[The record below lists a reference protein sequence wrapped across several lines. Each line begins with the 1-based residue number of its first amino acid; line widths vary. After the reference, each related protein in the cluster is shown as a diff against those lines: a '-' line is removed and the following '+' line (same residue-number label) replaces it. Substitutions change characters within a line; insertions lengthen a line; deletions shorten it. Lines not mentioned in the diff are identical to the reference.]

1 MHTHIVHISRITAEM
16 AVCVE
21 SRAGAQLPLDLSNAA
36 LQVSVNAQ
44 ELDAEARRVR
54 EIAESL

>member
-1 MHTHIVHISRITAEM
+1 MHISRITAEM
-16 AVCVE
+16 AVCME
-21 SRAGAQLPLDLSNAA
+21 PQAGAALVDLSNAA
-36 LQVSVNAQ
+36 LQLSVTGH